1 MEFLSSILVSYLL
14 QQVTGPLDFQTEGTG
29 RTQMLQVLVPMVA
42 VEVTGEGGTLFAV
55 PPGTQR
61 VAMLK
66 LRLFPNCSANRPLE
80 SVKLFHR
87 GAGDPRD
94 PIAVYALVD
103 GRRVTRGFPFDTDG
117 SVTVRF
123 QNFALPACEWTEISF
138 HADLSSH
145 ADSGNVHQLA
155 LIAGSDIDASGA
167 KVHYRKSRYHISRK
181 TTLQQV
187 GKRQVD
193 EPPSAGFITLE
204 FLDLTR
210 KPTFGV
216 GRLVARIRLK
226 ADDQSNHELRAI
238 TFRNVGFA
246 RGDDLM
252 KLYLEMPG
260 KWPVTRTV
268 SGLDGDRVRLV
279 FDPPR
284 FLREGQE
291 LMLNFRAN
299 VHARESIQFAV
310 EEPSDIEAE
319 PVWDR

>member
-1 MEFLSSILVSYLL
+1 MGILSSIFLVYLL
-14 QQVTGPLDFQTEGTG
+14 QQVTGPLDFQTERTG
-29 RTQMLQVLVPMVA
+29 RTQMLQVLVPTVA
-42 VEVTGEGGTLFAV
+42 VEVTGEGGKLFAV
-55 PPGTQR
+55 PPGAQR

-66 LRLFPNCSANRPLE
+66 LRLFPNCSADRPLE

-87 GAGDPRD
+87 GAGDSRD
-94 PIAVYALVD
+94 LIAVYALVD
-103 GRRVTRGFPFDTDG
+103 GRRVSRGSPFDTDG

-123 QNFALPACEWTEISF
+123 QDFALPACQWTEVSF

-167 KVHYRKSRYHISRK
+167 KVHVRKSRYHISRK
-181 TTLQQV
+181 TTLQRV

-193 EPPSAGFITLE
+193 EPPSAGFIALE

-210 KPTFGV
+210 KPTFGA
-216 GRLVARIRLK
+216 GRIVARIRLK
-226 ADDQSNHELRAI
+226 ADYQSNHELRAI
-238 TFRNVGFA
+238 TFRNVGSA
-246 RGDDLM
+246 RGEDLM

-268 SGLDGDRVRLV
+268 SAMDGDTVRLI

-284 FLREGQE
+284 LLREGQE
-291 LMLNFRAN
+291 RTFNLRAN

-319 PVWDR
+319 PVWNE